1 MNRTITIRNVGPIE
15 KEVTITLNRV
25 NILIGQQGIGKSTI
39 AKIACYCSWVEK
51 EISTM
56 QTPESFE
63 EDGYFIENLV
73 IFHQLTGFIN
83 ENTFISFSS
92 DALSFKYENGK
103 FSFRWNE
110 NRWGYKRRKTL
121 YIPAERNIVAV
132 IPNWFEVKLAN
143 NNTRSYLADWERV
156 RRHHTSESPV
166 PMVGA
171 TQYYFNQT
179 NRSDHIITADGKDIL
194 LQNASSGL
202 QTLAPL
208 QALIKYYADD
218 FYQKTLYR
226 EENGIDDNERYAKL
240 GTVLMNHLYETELTK
255 EERVAHNMRNQQ
267 IFKTHED
274 ITTLPYEVRNRM
286 IFPNQKFQDRYNSIV
301 KDMWIASSTAF
312 FIEEPE
318 LNLYPTSQY
327 ELIRSL
333 IELLKST
340 RRPHTVFIT
349 THSPYILTTL
359 NNLIFG
365 AEVAKQHPKEVSRVL
380 PESLWVNKEDV
391 AAWKLTNMGVL
402 EDLMS
407 TEIPMLKAEEIDDIS
422 GTINDEFDELFEIEQ
437 TSGL

>member
-1 MNRTITIRNVGPIE
+1 
-15 KEVTITLNRV
+15 
-25 NILIGQQGIGKSTI
+25 
-39 AKIACYCSWVEK
+39 
-51 EISTM
+51 
-56 QTPESFE
+56 
-63 EDGYFIENLV
+63 
-73 IFHQLTGFIN
+73 
-83 ENTFISFSS
+83 
-92 DALSFKYENGK
+92 
-103 FSFRWNE
+103 
-110 NRWGYKRRKTL
+110 
-121 YIPAERNIVAV
+121 
-132 IPNWFEVKLAN
+132 
-143 NNTRSYLADWERV
+143 
-156 RRHHTSESPV
+156 
-166 PMVGA
+166 
-171 TQYYFNQT
+171 
-179 NRSDHIITADGKDIL
+179 
-194 LQNASSGL
+194 
-202 QTLAPL
+202 
-208 QALIKYYADD
+208 
-218 FYQKTLYR
+218 
-226 EENGIDDNERYAKL
+226 
-240 GTVLMNHLYETELTK
+240 MNHLYETELTK